1 MIMHLPVHV
10 VHTVMEESFIF
21 SYYFDSSHKQF
32 LYYISILCDYCHLSQ
47 EFQEDNRNLVISEPE
62 TSQTVYIYKCNKS
75 TIQVKGKI
83 NSMVVG

>member
-32 LYYISILCDYCHLSQ
+32 LYCISILCDYCHRNFKKTTETWLSLSQ
-47 EFQEDNRNLVISEPE
+47 KHLKPFTF
-62 TSQTVYIYKCNKS
+62 TSVTRVQFRS
-75 TIQVKGKI
+75 RGKLI
-83 NSMVVG
+83 PWS

>member
-1 MIMHLPVHV
+1 MQ
-10 VHTVMEESFIF
+10 T
-21 SYYFDSSHKQF
+21 
-32 LYYISILCDYCHLSQ
+32 ISVFRINFVLLSQ

>member
-10 VHTVMEESFIF
+10 VHAVMEESFIF

-32 LYYISILCDYCHLSQ
+32 LYYILILWLLSQ

>member
-1 MIMHLPVHV
+1 MVTHFPVHV
-10 VHTVMEESFIF
+10 VHTIMEESFVF
-21 SYYFDSSHKQF
+21 SCYFDLSHKQF
-32 LYYISILCDYCHLSQ
+32 LYKKIILCSLLSQ
-47 EFQEDNRNLVISEPE
+47 EFQEDNRNLVISDPE

>member
-1 MIMHLPVHV
+1 
-10 VHTVMEESFIF
+10 MEESFIF

-32 LYYISILCDYCHLSQ
+32 LYYISILWLLSQ

>member
-1 MIMHLPVHV
+1 
-10 VHTVMEESFIF
+10 MEESFIF

-32 LYYISILCDYCHLSQ
+32 LYYISILWLLSQ

-75 TIQVKGKI
+75 TVQVKGKI